1 MKFSILKEHLAT
13 ALSVVT
19 SIASKNLTLPI
30 LQNVRIAAQ
39 QGSLEF
45 STTNLEIGVRFSV
58 RGKVDDGGEIT
69 VPARVFLEIVNTLP
83 NERIDCWTDGATLH
97 ITCANAKTSLRG
109 VLAEEFPVI
118 PTVSSGVEVICA
130 LKELVDALGQVLFSV
145 ASDESRPEI
154 HGIFVR
160 AEESTITLASTDSFR
175 LSERHVALVSTV
187 SQTQTRIIPQRTF
200 QELERLAGHVG
211 DETVLKMVFGE
222 NQCAIQCG
230 GGEIISRLI
239 EGRYPEYSQVIPQQT
254 TTTTTVSTKEFV
266 GLVRGASLFCRSG
279 MNDVHCEF
287 SSSKQELRVKAANT
301 QVGEYDAAISAQVV
315 GSDNSIT
322 LNFRFLLDGLN
333 ATKSDMV
340 KFEMTQQNN
349 PVLLRGVDAKRQYLH
364 LIMPIKQ

>member
-30 LQNVRIAAQ
+30 LQNVRLGAG

-58 RGKVDDGGEIT
+58 RGKVDEVGETT
-69 VPARVFLEIVNTLP
+69 VPARVFLEIVQTLP
-83 NERIDCWTDGATLH
+83 NERIDCWTEGATLH
-97 ITCANAKTSLRG
+97 ITCANSKTTLRG
-109 VLAEEFPVI
+109 VSAEEFPVI
-118 PTVSSGVEVICA
+118 PTVSSGVEVTCA
-130 LKELVDALGQVLFSV
+130 LKEFVDALGQILFSV
-145 ASDESRPEI
+145 ANDESRPEI
-154 HGIFVR
+154 HGIFVK
-160 AEESTITLASTDSFR
+160 AEESTLIIASTDSFR
-175 LSERHVALVSTV
+175 LSERRITLSSLVATPQV
-187 SQTQTRIIPQRTF
+187 RIVPQRTF
-200 QELERLAGHVG
+200 QELERLAAHVG
-211 DETVLKMVFGE
+211 DETVVKMIFGE

-239 EGRYPEYSQVIPQQT
+239 EGRYPEYQQVIPQQT

-287 SSSKQELRVKAANT
+287 SAQKQELRVKAANT
-301 QVGEYDAAISAQVV
+301 QVGEYDAAISAQVSGV
-315 GSDNSIT
+315 DNSIT
-322 LNFRFLLDGLN
+322 LNYRFLLDGLG
-333 ATKSDMV
+333 AIKSEMV

-349 PVLLRGVDAKRQYLH
+349 PIILRGVDGKRQYIH